1 MFKNLFIC
9 VVSMLLGNMLHE
21 YGTTISVMVS
31 YVAYFYA
38 FASAVEPIYALYR
51 RIDAVGVK
59 FNGWK
64 FSFRKILYLVTA
76 LLLFNLIVGTAWY
89 VKIIVVLLIITNLY
103 HFIFTNNKNE
113 EGYNEVSEEMDND
126 PPMTKKDILYGIA
139 GLVIVLL
146 LMFISASNETERK
159 DGNGTSVSVH
169 ELSEETEASTI
180 IPASDFILSGN
191 WTNIDSGII
200 VFRYE
205 NNDISDLY
213 IEVHT
218 EVMDDPRTAS
228 YTEKIGVNSY
238 GDIIYQD
245 SVPSWYIVNGDNVAR
260 VSFTY
265 KGNDDSTAQTII
277 TGTIMSSHFKGDS
290 YIGANINS
298 VDSNSTET
306 ESEYSYE
313 YADSETEVYDGDDLE
328 AEGDPEAQIFYRQ
341 DYGSNGPSTW
351 NEMCYD
357 AHFTRGVH
365 VDPDTEE
372 EYPMDGAYCPI
383 CNGVFVD

>member
-9 VVSMLLGNMLHE
+9 VVSMFLGNMLHE

-38 FASAVEPIYALYR
+38 FASAAEPIYALYR
-51 RIDAVGVK
+51 RINAVGIK
-59 FNGWK
+59 FNGWR
-64 FSFRKILYLVTA
+64 FSLRKILYLVTA
-76 LLLFNLIVGTAWY
+76 MCLFNLIVGTAWY
-89 VKIIVVLLIITNLY
+89 VKIIVVLLIVTNLY

-113 EGYNEVSEEMDND
+113 EGYVEVSEEIDND
-126 PPMTKKDILYGIA
+126 PPMTKKDILYGII
-139 GLVIVLL
+139 GLIIILL
-146 LMFISASNETERK
+146 LMFNSAMDETEHK

-169 ELSEETEASTI
+169 ELTEEASLTVDV
-180 IPASDFILSGN
+180 PASDFVLSGN

-205 NNDISDLY
+205 NNDISGLY

-218 EVMDDPRTAS
+218 EVVNDPRTAS
-228 YTEKIGVNSY
+228 YTTITGTNSY
-238 GDIIYQD
+238 GDTVYQD
-245 SVPSWYIVNGDNVAR
+245 RDSWYIVNGNNV
-260 VSFTY
+260 SQLEFTY
-265 KGNDDSTAQTII
+265 KGTDEEAAKNEILNTILN
-277 TGTIMSSHFKGDS
+277 SHFKGDS

-313 YADSETEVYDGDDLE
+313 YSDETEVYDGDDLE

-341 DYGSNGPSTW
+341 DYGPNGPSTW